1 MTQTSIRTTQLPSGQ
16 KLPVLGQGTWHMGED
31 ADHHGAEIAS
41 LRLGL
46 DLGMTVIDT
55 AELYGSGASEHL
67 IADAIAGRR
76 DDAFLVSKV
85 LPHNAT
91 RRGTISACEK
101 SLRRLGTDHLDLY
114 LLHWRGNVPLAETV
128 EAFEQLVQSGKI
140 RHWGVSNF
148 DVADMEELFAL
159 AAGRNCATNQV
170 LYNLAHRGIE
180 FDLLDWS
187 RKNKMPIMA
196 YSPIEQG
203 TLLDNFELI
212 KIAKRYK
219 ATPAQIML
227 AWVLRQDGILAIPKA
242 GTPEHVK
249 ENRDALNIQLTNED
263 LNLLDDLFPPPKRK
277 IPLEMI

>member
-1 MTQTSIRTTQLPSGQ
+1 MTPIRTTTLPTAEQLPI
-16 KLPVLGQGTWHMGED
+16 LGQGTWHMGED
-31 ADHHGAEIAS
+31 ADRRADEIAA

-46 DLGMTVIDT
+46 DLGMKLIDT
-55 AELYGSGASEHL
+55 AELYGSGASEQL
-67 IADAIAGRR
+67 IAEAIEGRR

-91 RRGTISACEK
+91 RHGTISACEK
-101 SLRRLGTDHLDLY
+101 SLKRLGADHLDLY
-114 LLHWRGNVPLAETV
+114 LLHWRGRVPLAQTI
-128 EAFEQLVQSGKI
+128 EAFEDLQKSGKI
-140 RHWGVSNF
+140 RRWGVSNF
-148 DVADMEELFAL
+148 DVSDMEELFAL
-159 AAGRNCATNQV
+159 PAGRNCATNQV

-203 TLLDNFELI
+203 MLLENFELI

-219 ATPAQIML
+219 ATQAQIML
-227 AWVLRQDGILAIPKA
+227 AWVLRQDGLIAIPKA
-242 GTPEHVK
+242 GTPEHVQ
-249 ENRDALNIQLTNED
+249 ENRNALNLQLAKED
-263 LNLLDDLFPPPKRK
+263 LDLLDELFPPPKNK

>member
-1 MTQTSIRTTQLPSGQ
+1 MKTTQLPTGE
-16 KLPVLGQGTWHMGED
+16 KLPILGQGTWHMGED
-31 ADHHGAEIAS
+31 ADRRASEIAA

-46 DLGMTVIDT
+46 DLGMSVIDT

-67 IADAIAGRR
+67 VAQAINGRR
-76 DDAFLVSKV
+76 DDAFVVSKV

-101 SLRRLGTDHLDLY
+101 SLKRLGTDHLDLY
-114 LLHWRGNVPLAETV
+114 LLHWRGKVPLAETV
-128 EAFEQLVQSGKI
+128 DAFEHLVSSGKI

-148 DVADMEELFAL
+148 DVPDMEELFSL
-159 AAGRNCATNQV
+159 PTGRNCATNQV

-180 FDLLDWS
+180 FDLHQWCRQ
-187 RKNKMPIMA
+187 RKIPLMA

-203 TLLDNFELI
+203 MLLENYELI
-212 KIAKRYK
+212 KIARHCK

-227 AWVLRQDGILAIPKA
+227 AWVLRQEGIIAIPKA
-242 GTPEHVK
+242 GTPQHVQ
-249 ENRDALNIQLTNED
+249 ENRDALNIQLTKED
-263 LNLLDDLFPPPKRK
+263 LDLLDELFPPPKKK